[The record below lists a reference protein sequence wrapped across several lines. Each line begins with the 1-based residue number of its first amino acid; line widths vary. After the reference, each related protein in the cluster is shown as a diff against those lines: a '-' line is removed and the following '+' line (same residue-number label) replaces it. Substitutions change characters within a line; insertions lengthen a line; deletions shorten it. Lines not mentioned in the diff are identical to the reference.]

1 MTLHRGPDAKT
12 SEEPVD
18 IRRELLFFGLAI
30 LLLAAFIYTTGLAR
44 RTTAIRAEGQNLV
57 RLHVIANSDGP
68 GDQAVK
74 LKVRDRILRD
84 VGAELGS
91 AADARQALEVVQAE
105 LGQIEALAEDELSK
119 NGYSYG
125 AAAMVGI
132 FDFPDRTYGDLTL
145 PAGRYNALR
154 VVLGDGQGQNWWCVL
169 FPPLCLV
176 DLAVDVERPSEAA
189 SGAALAVFDS
199 ALAGAFSA
207 EVFAALVAAVLPPT
221 LVPTLALAFFFAAP
235 EPCFWSTRR
244 IASSSVIVSGERS
257 SFKVALTLP

>member
-105 LGQIEALAEDELSK
+105 LGQIEALARDELSK

-176 DLAVDVERPSEAA
+176 DLAVDVERPSGAA
-189 SGAALAVFDS
+189 SGAVLLAEGDDSTAAAMREMPVEVKWQVLDWLKKTAFGKALARV
-199 ALAGAFSA
+199 AGLGRQA
-207 EVFAALVAAVLPPT
+207 EEARP
-221 LVPTLALAFFFAAP
+221 
-235 EPCFWSTRR
+235 
-244 IASSSVIVSGERS
+244 
-257 SFKVALTLP
+257 